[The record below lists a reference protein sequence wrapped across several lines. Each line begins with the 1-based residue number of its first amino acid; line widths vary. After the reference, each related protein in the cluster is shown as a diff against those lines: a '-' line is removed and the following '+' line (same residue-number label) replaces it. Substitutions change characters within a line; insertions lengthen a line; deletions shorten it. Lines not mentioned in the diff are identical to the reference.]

1 MNTLQSFVLPNLAMP
16 LPEEMYLRTD
26 ANAWA
31 ELGTGVVHLDAGSV
45 VSSDTFFNGLTVG
58 TWKRAC
64 RVEQLALL
72 LRGRGSVV
80 VTIGLH
86 RLEQASVWLAERR
99 VDLSATGREPGTAV
113 LPIEAWAALTDGMLF
128 FRLRAIGPAEWCGGG
143 YVTTDAPLNEVRLGI
158 VITHFNRRAQVQAAI
173 ARIRRELLDAPAL
186 APHLTLTAVDNS
198 RNLEVPAH
206 PLIRHL
212 PNRNLGG
219 TGGFV
224 RGLLSLMD
232 GDGDIDCDAQ
242 RHTHALFMDDD
253 ASCETESIARTLA
266 LLQYATHPRRA
277 VAGALLREVAPWS
290 LLEKGARFDSRV
302 LPLHAG
308 LDMRRIDD
316 LLRAERAP
324 AASDYGAWW
333 FFAFPIDQVVR
344 FPFPFFVRGDD
355 ISFGLS
361 NRFEIETLNGVAC
374 IGEDF
379 GAKHG
384 PMTAYLDARYHLVQ
398 ALTSPRGGA
407 AAMVLWVG
415 RRLFMKSLSAYLYAS
430 AAAVTLAL
438 RHTLEG
444 PEFFR
449 RHLDL
454 DEVRQTIRGFTPNEA
469 MLPIDRRAIATR
481 PARRKE
487 ESVPRRWVRALT
499 LQGFLLPGFLIKDR
513 TTVQPKNFHGRASG
527 VFRYRRV
534 LYEHVASGT
543 GFVAEYDRARF
554 FRELAAFLGVWARLL
569 WRLPAL
575 RREYAA
581 GAEALTSVE
590 FWRQV
595 YREPPAAPREPAAG
609 ALAEHA

>member
-1 MNTLQSFVLPNLAMP
+1 MNKLQSLVLPNLAMP
-16 LPEEMYLRTD
+16 VPQEMYLRTE
-26 ANAWA
+26 ASAWVEMNAGA
-31 ELGTGVVHLDAGSV
+31 VHFEAGSV
-45 VSSDTFFNGLTVG
+45 ASTDTFYNGLTVG

-64 RVEQLALL
+64 RVGQLALV
-72 LRGRGSVV
+72 LRGHGTFV
-80 VTIGLH
+80 VTVGLH
-86 RLEQASVWLAERR
+86 RLAQASVWLSERR
-99 VDLSATGREPGTAV
+99 VEMSSSETGPGIAV
-113 LPIEAWAALTDGMLF
+113 LTIEEWPALTDGMLF
-128 FRLRAIGPAEWCGGG
+128 FRLRALCPAELHGGG
-143 YVTTDAPLNEVRLGI
+143 YITMDEPLNDVRLGI
-158 VITHFNRRAQVQAAI
+158 VITHFNRREQVQAAI
-173 ARIRRELLDAPAL
+173 ARIERELLDAPTL
-186 APHLTLTAVDNS
+186 QDHLTLTAVDNS

-206 PLIRHL
+206 PQVRHL
-212 PNRNLGG
+212 LNRNLGG

-232 GDGDIDCDAQ
+232 EAEPGAR

-277 VAGALLREVAPWS
+277 VAGALLREVAPWE
-290 LLEKGARFDSRV
+290 LLEKGARFERRV

-308 LDMRRIDD
+308 LDMRRVDD
-316 LLRAERAP
+316 LLAAERAP
-324 AASDYGAWW
+324 ARSDYGAWW
-333 FFAFPIDQVVR
+333 FFAFPIDQVER

-379 GAKHG
+379 SAKHG
-384 PMTAYLDARYHLVQ
+384 PMTAYLDARYHLVH
-398 ALTSPRGGA
+398 ALIAPRGA

-415 RRLFMKSLSAYLYAS
+415 RRLFMKALSAYLYSS
-430 AAAVTLAL
+430 AAAVTLAM

-444 PEFFR
+444 PAFFR
-449 RHLDL
+449 QNLDL
-454 DEVRQTIRGFTPNEA
+454 DAVRQTIRAFTPNEA
-469 MLPIDRRAIATR
+469 LARIDRGSIAAR

-487 ESVPRRWVRALT
+487 ESVPRRWLRALT

-534 LYEHVASGT
+534 LYEHVSSGT

-554 FRELAAFLGVWARLL
+554 FRELVDFLGVWARLL

-575 RREYAA
+575 RRAYA
-581 GAEALTSVE
+581 GGFEEMTSVA
-590 FWRQV
+590 FWRGV
-595 YREPPAAPREPAAG
+595 YGEAPAAPADRAADPRAG
-609 ALAEHA
+609 NAR